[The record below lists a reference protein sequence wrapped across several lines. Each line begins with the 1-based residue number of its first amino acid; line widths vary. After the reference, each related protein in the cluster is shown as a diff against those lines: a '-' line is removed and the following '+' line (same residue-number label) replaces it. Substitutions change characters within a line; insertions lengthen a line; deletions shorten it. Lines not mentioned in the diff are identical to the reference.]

1 MPSLFQ
7 RARNVARSATRS
19 VGRRV
24 RSLFTRKRHSLPPV
38 LSIED
43 YVVRTPSPRTYA
55 AAKSE
60 FLNEQA
66 RLARLEKLHQPSPVF
81 VRIEPRRNRN
91 NSHLSAV
98 LKRKLRAKINRA
110 LSTRSAHSI
119 ADLEAELEGL

>member
-7 RARNVARSATRS
+7 RVRSATRS

-110 LSTRSAHSI
+110 LSGTRSQRNRSMAQ
-119 ADLEAELEGL
+119 LEAELEGL